1 MTTQDQGWKGPGL
14 SVTTFLH
21 VPINLP
27 GLMVVPVTQGR
38 GDDSQAE
45 ASLISIGTKSVPQP
59 HARQG
64 GAAEPSFAG
73 TQSDMPLEGL

>member
-1 MTTQDQGWKGPGL
+1 MATKGQGWKEPGL

-21 VPINLP
+21 VRCSINLP
-27 GLMVVPVTQGR
+27 GLMVILVTQGR

-45 ASLISIGTKSVPQP
+45 ISMGTKSVPQP

-64 GAAEPSFAG
+64 EGTEPSFAG